1 MKGDRT
7 NRCIIRR
14 LTDAGETAVAI
25 LFTTGDVNYRCRT
38 TENQMDGLTF
48 TSRCSRCVRQNPH
61 VIARSKAKQ
70 KNPGRRDVHPSPS
83 ASLCYV
89 ITFVSYP
96 FYLSLALFQTAYPHQ
111 QILNPIVGNFVPH
124 TTYRGFAPGSH
135 WGTSVP
141 RPLTFDRSTKIYN
154 LALAVESEFLCDR
167 ESDVI

>member
-89 ITFVSYP
+89 ITFVSYL
-96 FYLSLALFQTAYPHQ
+96 FLSLSCSISNSISPPA
-111 QILNPIVGNFVPH
+111 NP
-124 TTYRGFAPGSH
+124 
-135 WGTSVP
+135 
-141 RPLTFDRSTKIYN
+141 
-154 LALAVESEFLCDR
+154 
-167 ESDVI
+167 ESDCGELRPTYHLPGFCPWVPLGDFRPQTSYFRPQHKNI